1 MSARHQFSIS
11 TQVVLALLLGTSLVL
26 CFGEYS
32 AFLEPVG
39 RVCILL
45 LQMIVLAYIVLSAW

>member
-1 MSARHQFSIS
+1 MPVRHQFSIS
-11 TQVVLALLLGTSLVL
+11 IQVVLALLLGASVVL
-26 CFGEYS
+26 CLAEYS

-39 RVCILL
+39 RVCIFL